1 MEKRIQAR
9 RKAYFKK
16 LYHKI
21 SFVCIILCCTLVVSF
36 AIMKIIRHFS
46 ASKQETQQVST
57 ELDIPAF
64 DLRVYCKEIS
74 ASVIPDVKKE
84 VYHRCINLESEAY
97 FAIRE
102 MWDDLSQDTKKKCV
116 KMVRPGDGNYFLLRD
131 CLINEKDK
139 ARNHF

>member
-46 ASKQETQQVST
+46 ASKQEMQQVST

-74 ASVIPDVKKE
+74 ASVISDVKKE